1 MFKKASWLLSLLLG
15 IVLFYG
21 MTLLPA
27 PGDPGSPAWRH
38 VSPRFIHRALQETG
52 QSSPVLAV
60 LSDYRS
66 FDLLALNFIFFSAA
80 LFIVILPAS
89 PRVFPLFLSLAGQL
103 ASLSLGLFCLKAG
116 SNFLD
121 YEPLAEIAQASS
133 ARVLG
138 STLLGAG
145 FLFSLLGA
153 GFVFYGALR
162 IFREGS
168 IGRS

>member
-1 MFKKASWLLSLLLG
+1 VILYG
-15 IVLFYG
+15 IS
-21 MTLLPA
+21 LLPA
-27 PGDPGSPAWRH
+27 PGDSGSPAWRH

-52 QSSPVLAV
+52 QASPVWAV
-60 LSDYRS
+60 LSDYRG
-66 FDLLALNFIFFSAA
+66 FDLLALNFIFFAAA

-89 PRVFPLFLSLAGQL
+89 PRAFPLFLSLVGQL
-103 ASLSLGLFCLKAG
+103 ASLSLGFFCLKAG

-121 YEPLAEIAQASS
+121 YEPLAGITQASS

-138 STLLGAG
+138 STLLGTG

-153 GFVFYGALR
+153 GSIFYGALR